1 MVLLFPEDLLRLI
14 PGGGPTQD
22 VHHELG
28 GDHEG
33 VVCAEALGHQARPGQ
48 TRIFNK

>member
-1 MVLLFPEDLLRLI
+1 MVLLFPEDLLRLV

-22 VHHELG
+22 VHHQLG

-33 VVCAEALGHQARPGQ
+33 VVGAEALGHQARTGQ
-48 TRIFNK
+48 TGTFNN